1 MFVLLFLPML
11 VLSLA
16 ASDVSAIDDLDEL
29 EVYGTIEVQNQGT
42 QITAYTF
49 EVGNCRNHQ
58 DARA

>member
-1 MFVLLFLPML
+1 ML

-49 EVGNCRNHQ
+49 EVGSCRKHQ
-58 DARA
+58 HARA